1 MRSSAINHTYAS
13 RSTQSVIES
22 WDIIWEENTSENQV
36 RITLK
41 SVGDTA
47 DETME
52 KLKERVGGIF
62 HCPVEIEAGFGNLA
76 QAYDPERKQY
86 YSSKLLASLG
96 RAEREER
103 VVGVADVDLYVPRLN
118 FVFGEADVLSRTAI
132 VSLCR
137 LKQEY
142 YGLAPDEALF
152 LERATKEIVHELG
165 HTFGLGH
172 CPNNRCVMH
181 FSNSLAD
188 TDLKRAH
195 FCDKCR
201 PKIIL

>member
-1 MRSSAINHTYAS
+1 
-13 RSTQSVIES
+13 VK
-22 WDIIWEENTSENQV
+22 
-36 RITLK
+36 ITLK
-41 SVGDTA
+41 SLGNTD
-47 DETME
+47 DEIME
-52 KLKERVGGIF
+52 ELKGRVGGIF
-62 HCPVEIEAGFGNLA
+62 HCPVEIEAGSSDLT

-86 YSSKLLASLG
+86 YCSKLLASLEKS
-96 RAEREER
+96 ERDER
-103 VVGVADVDLYVPRLN
+103 VVGIADVDLYVPKLN
-118 FVFGEADVLSRTAI
+118 FVFGEADIGCGTAI

-137 LKQEY
+137 LRQEY
-142 YGLAPDEALF
+142 YGLALDEPLF

-172 CPNNRCVMH
+172 CPNNKCVMH

-188 TDLKRAH
+188 TDLKEAR